1 MERMGERVLLA
12 RRPRVYAFAEME
24 NGEEMAAALN
34 NSDAI
39 VFFLFL
45 SFIIIFK
52 TGNFIRSFSK

>member
-39 VFFLFL
+39 VFLFL
-45 SFIIIFK
+45 SFFYYFQNRK
-52 TGNFIRSFSK
+52 FY